1 MPPLYS
7 RRHVLGAAA
16 ALLAGSLS
24 ACGGGASEGAST
36 TLLVY
41 LLGSNLEGDNGQG
54 TLNLREMLAA
64 QGAKHTHVVITTGGA
79 DKAEAGGPV
88 PNWRTVK
95 RYELVDGKL
104 VELADLGLLNMD
116 RGATLQDFLIWG
128 AKAYPADR
136 TLLMLWDHGAGY
148 QGYGGDSNFPD
159 AGKMRLP
166 EMGAALQGFKAAT
179 GITLDYVGFDAC
191 LMATLEVAQVLAPFA
206 RYLGASQELEP
217 GSGWDWR
224 VVIDALSGSS
234 AISMPAFGEIAAQ
247 GYVAKQL
254 RESEPGSVIQDADWI
269 TFSITDLSRIPAL
282 LARLADWAE
291 AVRGYYDDASL
302 AKRSAA
308 PLFWPPLLVA
318 PQLTLKDAGT
328 AGAGDA
334 RADARAERWVR
345 VAMSRLRAASFGME
359 PEGKDEL
366 DLVDL
371 RHFSALLAAEG
382 IAVAA
387 NKALQQAIDEAVV
400 FKVNGQRAAQAGGL
414 SLYFPMGA
422 GTPEQHEVYA
432 PLAMPEGYMR
442 LLERHAAQAAQ
453 APSVITVSPPAP
465 MAQPHLLSSEIAS
478 LYGVQFAD
486 LMLVRPRD
494 GTAALVCGSAPLITA
509 VRTEMT
515 PGEHRQGLVV
525 FDTGRWPLLEGQP
538 LMLYTLSHQTDENG
552 GVLSTLLGAPVRLTR
567 ASGGAPELVVLLL
580 RCMTVGTVEDMR
592 IEGRIIGAQNID
604 FSRPDAPP
612 DRVDRDIG
620 VGDML
625 EPVHLLV
632 DLTTGDAVQQAGQM
646 VVEYGAPIRLAAD
659 SALRQAPLAGGAW
672 TLCMAVTDLAD
683 GVALSSPVAYT
694 QA

>member
-1 MPPLYS
+1 MPPRYS
-7 RRHVLGAAA
+7 RRHVLGVAA

-24 ACGGGASEGAST
+24 ACGGGATEDSRT

-41 LLGSNLEGDNGQG
+41 LLGSDLEGNGSQG

-79 DKAEAGGPV
+79 DKAEAGDPV
-88 PNWRTVK
+88 ANWRSVK
-95 RYELVDGKL
+95 RHELVDGKL
-104 VELADLGLLNMD
+104 VELADLGLLDMD

-128 AKAYPADR
+128 AQTYPADR
-136 TLLMLWDHGAGY
+136 TLLVLWDHGAGY

-159 AGKMRLP
+159 AGKMSLP
-166 EMGAALQGFKAAT
+166 EMGAALQGFKAVT
-179 GITLDYVGFDAC
+179 GVTLDYVGFDAC
-191 LMATLEVAQVLAPFA
+191 LMATLEVAKVLAPCV

-247 GYVAKQL
+247 GYVAKQV
-254 RESEPGSVIQDADWI
+254 RENEPGNVIQDADWI

-282 LARLADWAE
+282 LARLADWAD
-291 AVRGYYDDASL
+291 AVRAYYDDASL
-302 AKRSAA
+302 AKRGAA

-318 PQLTLKDAGT
+318 PQLTLKDAD
-328 AGAGDA
+328 AGDA
-334 RADARAERWVR
+334 PADARAERWVR
-345 VAMSRLRAASFGME
+345 VAMSRLRASSFGME
-359 PEGKDEL
+359 PENRDEL

-414 SLYFPMGA
+414 SLYFPVGA
-422 GTPEQHEVYA
+422 GTPEQRALYA

-486 LMLVRPRD
+486 LMLVQPCD
-494 GTAALVCGSAPLITA
+494 GASALMRGSAPLITA
-509 VRTEMT
+509 VRTDMS
-515 PGEHRQGLVV
+515 PGEHRRGLVV

-592 IEGRIIGAQNID
+592 IEGRIIGAQDID

-620 VGDML
+620 VGDVL
-625 EPVHLLV
+625 EPVHLLI
-632 DLTTGDAVQQAGQM
+632 DLASGEPVQRAGQM